1 MSNKSAQEY
10 EAASGMGSGPV
21 PSWYGSTEDPNDET
35 IPDAA
40 SLAANGNQAEPDAL
54 KDELTQAARELQGM
68 ARQTCDM
75 VENLTQ
81 RWEQQNAAIAER
93 IGNLDASIAR
103 IENRIASTQ
112 GDDKSLAVDLGRR
125 VDAVKTSMDV
135 LTARN
140 VDVMRQTME
149 FTNSSARRWTKE
161 LEEYRSLFRDS
172 VFDDIW
178 KNLGRIYIDILKHL
192 KRKNDPNLTREV
204 EYCAL
209 EPIQE
214 MLENNGVTL
223 FTSEPGQKR
232 SFRRTK
238 SRSQQPTA
246 DPELDAC
253 VVESLLPGFARGT
266 LCLIP
271 EVVESYVY
279 REGYVDESQEA
290 EKLQSAENDVAPAG
304 EEPIENG
311 DAQTEAPADD
321 TQIAEEKQSCGITS
335 EEASPITDGRSEN
348 QPEMDC
354 KEDSQ
359 PAPKSDAEQP

>member
-1 MSNKSAQEY
+1 MSQMPTQDSESKERND
-10 EAASGMGSGPV
+10 PI
-21 PSWYGSTEDPNDET
+21 WYAHG
-35 IPDAA
+35 
-40 SLAANGNQAEPDAL
+40 
-54 KDELTQAARELQGM
+54 ELQDDEPSPETSASTGDDLEDLDAQKGELGEF
-68 ARQTCDM
+68 ARAVRQLQTAVQQTRDAM
-75 VENLTQ
+75 ESFVQ
-81 RWEQQNAAIAER
+81 RWEQQNVAMTDR
-93 IGNLDASIAR
+93 IDRL
-103 IENRIASTQ
+103 EV
-112 GDDKSLAVDLGRR
+112 SLARVESCVTRTQEEKAGDLGARL
-125 VDAVKTSMDV
+125 DAVKTSMDT

-140 VDVMRQTME
+140 VDVMRQAME

-178 KNLGRIYIDILKHL
+178 KDLGEIYIDIIKHL
-192 KRKNDPNLTREV
+192 NRKNDPNLTREM

-223 FTSEPGQKR
+223 LTSETGQKR

-238 SRSQQPTA
+238 SRSQRPTA

-253 VVESLLPGFARGT
+253 VAESLLPGFARGT

-271 EVVESYVY
+271 EVVESYFY
-279 REGYVDESQEA
+279 QEGYVDESLEA
-290 EKLQSAENDVAPAG
+290 EKLKSAENDVVPSS
-304 EEPIENG
+304 EEPVE
-311 DAQTEAPADD
+311 DVEVQTEKPSHN
-321 TQIAEEKQSCGITS
+321 TRIAEEKESHGVTS
-335 EEASPITDGRSEN
+335 EEESPITDGRSEN